1 MAAAPQSPG
10 RSTPSCPVAGTWA
23 LTGATD
29 PVLLGTGQEGH
40 SPALA
45 KRWVHEDP
53 SAPPSGFATAAGAK
67 LGISSDGVFTETVDG
82 ATSTAWWELDGT
94 LLDTPAPSEGRVIAE
109 GDALHL
115 VPRAGIGRV
124 SYEVDGVLHGAD
136 TTTVS
141 DRLTLD
147 RDGTLLRTV
156 SVSQDAGDVLGRTWY
171 RYVRTT
177 SGSHPSATA
186 AAAGS
191 DSAPTSGPREV
202 RDVPGLEDGLRL
214 EIPTDLAAAILADHA
229 RAERLDRENTVA
241 RAQGASGAAA
251 WSSADGI
258 ADLRLLLLDALAP
271 QSVRQISGGSVR
283 MSDGKVLRG
292 PAPSADGRDDLRPA
306 PERSML
312 PVLKDRLAP
321 LLAGCLPRPGRPRA
335 EIGSLLVADPAR
347 QEVRWVLFMGRAAA
361 LWNEAI
367 RDGFPYRRCLDLA
380 RELRDIDP
388 ERLRRRLPALPAVLL
403 DETVSRAHPDVILE
417 VAAALAAPTDESH
430 LRALYAEDEPA
441 PSEEAD
447 SAPVS
452 PTLWNAV
459 RLDLPADRAAVIR
472 DQQREALRV
481 DAEHSLQTH
490 VERGTRFTSPEKRG
504 IAKMQTISLERR
516 NGEARMGTRTGLV
529 HRLRDCRGLARPG
542 RRGFRRHVPHGWPR
556 PGEFADFVL
565 EFEVA
570 PALAEIALGPADGS
584 VADFGS
590 LQVLDLRTG
599 EVRWVLFLGE
609 AAEGWERAVRAAMLE
624 DTAIELGRE
633 LQAMSAEEFAR
644 RIPPLPITLHD
655 ALTDLEPLPGI
666 EIPGRSEENPG

>member
-10 RSTPSCPVAGTWA
+10 RSTPSCPVAGHWT

-45 KRWVHEDP
+45 KRWVHEVP

-67 LGISSDGVFTETVDG
+67 LEISSDGAFTETVDG
-82 ATSTAWWELDGT
+82 APPTAWWELDGT
-94 LLDTPAPSEGRVIAE
+94 LLDTPASSEGRVIAE

-141 DRLTLD
+141 DRLALD
-147 RDGTLLRTV
+147 HDGTLLRTV

-171 RYVRTT
+171 RYERTT
-177 SGSHPSATA
+177 SGSNPSTTA
-186 AAAGS
+186 AAAGC
-191 DSAPTSGPREV
+191 DSGPASGPREV

-214 EIPTDLAAAILADHA
+214 EVPSYLAAAILADHA
-229 RAERLDRENTVA
+229 RAERLDRENTEA

-251 WSSADGI
+251 WSPADGI
-258 ADLRLLLLDALAP
+258 VDLRLLLLDALAP
-271 QSVRQISGGSVR
+271 QSVEQIGGTSVR

-292 PAPSADGRDDLRPA
+292 PAPSADEKEDLRPA
-306 PERSML
+306 PDRSML
-312 PVLKDRLAP
+312 PMLRDRLAP
-321 LLAGCLPRPGRPRA
+321 LLAGCLPRPGWPRT

-347 QEVRWVLFMGRAAA
+347 QEVRWMLFTGRAAA

-367 RDGFPYRRCLDLA
+367 RDGFPYRRCLDLG

-388 ERLRRRLPALPAVLL
+388 ERLRRRVPALPAVLL
-403 DETVSRAHPDVILE
+403 DETVSRAHPDVMLE
-417 VAAALAAPTDESH
+417 LAAALSAPTDESH
-430 LRALYAEDEPA
+430 LQDLHATYEQELSEAADAPA
-441 PSEEAD
+441 
-447 SAPVS
+447 V

-459 RLDLPADRAAVIR
+459 RLELPADRAAVIR

-504 IAKMQTISLERR
+504 IANIQTISLGRR

-529 HRLRDCRGLARPG
+529 HRLRDGRGLARPG
-542 RRGFRRHVPHGWPR
+542 RRGFRRHVPRGWPR

-570 PALAEIALGPADGS
+570 PALAGIALGPADGS
-584 VADFGS
+584 VADVGS

-599 EVRWVLFLGE
+599 DVRWVLFLGE